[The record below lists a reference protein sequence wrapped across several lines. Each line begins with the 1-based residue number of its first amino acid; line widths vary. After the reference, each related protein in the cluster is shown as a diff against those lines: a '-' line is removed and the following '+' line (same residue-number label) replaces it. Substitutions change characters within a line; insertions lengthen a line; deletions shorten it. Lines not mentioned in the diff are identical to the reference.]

1 MFKKYNLSVKSIRD
15 NFDSYSERRT
25 FDIEVDDQEFH
36 DIPSH
41 GRQCCKDC
49 RFCSE
54 CLYYFSECSN
64 YTPFANCISTCAITV
79 SSIAYISIGLI
90 LILIFKLII
99 SFTDIS
105 IYIPI
110 LLCVLALY
118 VAHKII
124 HNVVSDIAP
133 SINNSIDARKLK
145 KMVVN
150 NENQTIIAQNFSK
163 VSAPELASEYLYSEK
178 ILNAGYTIYKIKD
191 LYRSNDFKSCHKLVK
206 ECFKELKELYKM
218 MKYNTSAY
226 PRVSSLFETGIPE
239 LYDLLVEFS
248 KFSAANCDTSELE
261 NSLNITLS
269 KMLQYIQKVK
279 NESILNSSEAI
290 AKINFD
296 ASNEF
301 LRNWIDLK

>member
-15 NFDSYSERRT
+15 NFGSYSERRI
-25 FDIEVDDQEFH
+25 FDIEVDGQEFH
-36 DIPSH
+36 DIPSRE
-41 GRQCCKDC
+41 RQFCKDC
-49 RFCSE
+49 RFRSE

-64 YTPFANCISTCAITV
+64 YTPFANCINTCAITV

-99 SFTDIS
+99 SFTDVS

-110 LLCVLALY
+110 LLCALALY

-145 KMVVN
+145 KMVN
-150 NENQTIIAQNFSK
+150 NENQTIIVQNFSK
-163 VSAPELASEYLYSEK
+163 VSAPELGSEYLYSEN
-178 ILNAGYTIYKIKD
+178 ILNAGHAIYKIKD
-191 LYRSNDFKSCHKLVK
+191 LYRANDFKSCHKLVK

-218 MKYNTSAY
+218 MEYNTSAY
-226 PRVSSLFETGIPE
+226 PRVSSLFETGVPE

-248 KFSAANCDTSELE
+248 KLSATNCDTSELE

>member
-25 FDIEVDDQEFH
+25 FDIEVDEQEFH
-36 DIPSH
+36 DIPSQERH
-41 GRQCCKDC
+41 FCKDC
-49 RFCSE
+49 RFRSE

-99 SFTDIS
+99 SFTDVS

-110 LLCVLALY
+110 LLCTLALY

-145 KMVVN
+145 KMVN

-163 VSAPELASEYLYSEK
+163 VSAPELASEYLYS
-178 ILNAGYTIYKIKD
+178 
-191 LYRSNDFKSCHKLVK
+191 
-206 ECFKELKELYKM
+206 
-218 MKYNTSAY
+218 
-226 PRVSSLFETGIPE
+226 
-239 LYDLLVEFS
+239 
-248 KFSAANCDTSELE
+248 
-261 NSLNITLS
+261 
-269 KMLQYIQKVK
+269 
-279 NESILNSSEAI
+279 
-290 AKINFD
+290 
-296 ASNEF
+296 
-301 LRNWIDLK
+301 

>member
-25 FDIEVDDQEFH
+25 FDIEVDGQEFH
-36 DIPSH
+36 DIPSQ
-41 GRQCCKDC
+41 GRHICKDC
-49 RFCSE
+49 QFRSK
-54 CLYYFSECSN
+54 CLYYFSESSN
-64 YTPFANCISTCAITV
+64 CTPFTNCIDSCAITI
-79 SSIAYISIGLI
+79 SCIAHISIGLI
-90 LILIFKLII
+90 LILILKLVI
-99 SFTDIS
+99 SFTDVA

-110 LLCVLALY
+110 LFCALALY
-118 VAHKII
+118 AVHKII

-133 SINNSIDARKLK
+133 SINNSIDAHKLK
-145 KMVVN
+145 KHGN
-150 NENQTIIAQNFSK
+150 NENKSIISRNLSTI
-163 VSAPELASEYLYSEK
+163 SAPELAAEYLYSEN
-178 ILNAGYTIYKIKD
+178 ILNAGHAIYKIKD
-191 LYRSNDFKSCHKLVK
+191 LYRANDFKSCHKLVK

-218 MKYNTSAY
+218 MKYNVSAY
-226 PRVSSLFETGIPE
+226 PRVSFLFETGIPE